1 MAKIGLNNFRFAVAS
16 IANNGTI
23 TYGGAQ
29 KPAKAISFTFEPT
42 VSDAKL
48 YADDSLAEVDSRVTG
63 GEVTMGIDREDDATM
78 CTLLGHSKDSETNV
92 ITDNVNDSAP
102 YVGVGRIT
110 KLMEDGVIKYRATIL
125 ALVKFKEPSDE
136 DNTQGESIEFSTTSL
151 SGTMKIPENGNW
163 RVRKVF
169 TTQADALSFIEEY
182 LGGTPTS
189 QTSNETPAS
198 NETPSNP

>member
-16 IANNGTI
+16 IANDGTI

-48 YADDSLAEVDSRVTG
+48 YADDELAETDSRVTG
-63 GEVTMGIDREDDATM
+63 GEVTMGIDREDLDTM
-78 CTLLGHSKDSETNV
+78 CTLLGHTKDVETGV

-102 YVGVGRIT
+102 YVGVGRVT
-110 KLMEDGVIKYRATIL
+110 KLMEDGVVKYRATVL

-136 DNTQGESIEFSTTSL
+136 DNTQGESVEFATTSL
-151 SGTMKIPENGNW
+151 SGTMKVPSDGKW
-163 RVRKVF
+163 RKRKTF
-169 TTQADALSFIEEY
+169 TTQADALSFIETT
-182 LGGTPTS
+182 LGGSPS
-189 QTSNETPAS
+189 QTPAS
-198 NETPSNP
+198 GETGH